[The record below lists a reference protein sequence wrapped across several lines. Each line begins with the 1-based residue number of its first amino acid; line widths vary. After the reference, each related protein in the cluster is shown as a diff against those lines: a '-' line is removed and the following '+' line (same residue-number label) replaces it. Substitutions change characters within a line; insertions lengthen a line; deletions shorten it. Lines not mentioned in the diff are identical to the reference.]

1 MRERAKMERGFPGRK
16 SGVLCPELQN
26 TGRVRLRR
34 EAENSFDVELSGI
47 EKLAGV

>member
-16 SGVLCPELQN
+16 SGVLCPELQS